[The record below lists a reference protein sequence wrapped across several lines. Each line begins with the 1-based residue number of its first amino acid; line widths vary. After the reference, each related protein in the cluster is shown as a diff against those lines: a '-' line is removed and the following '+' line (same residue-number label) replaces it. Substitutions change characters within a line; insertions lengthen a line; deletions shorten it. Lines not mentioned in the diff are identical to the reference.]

1 MTSAFGVFST
11 NISAF
16 LCGSNYVYSKIGKFE
31 RNRIFSSGVIKSTM
45 WEILF
50 SREQLLYLSLL
61 LITP

>member
-31 RNRIFSSGVIKSTM
+31 RNRIFSSGVIKATM
-45 WEILF
+45 WEI
-50 SREQLLYLSLL
+50 
-61 LITP
+61 